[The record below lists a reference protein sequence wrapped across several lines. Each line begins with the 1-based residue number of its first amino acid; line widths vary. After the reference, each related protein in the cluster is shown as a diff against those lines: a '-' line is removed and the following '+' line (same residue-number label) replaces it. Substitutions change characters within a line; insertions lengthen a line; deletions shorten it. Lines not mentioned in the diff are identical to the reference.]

1 MTIIL
6 WNILRDTFESIYCK
20 HCKFKSLFAIAFVWH
35 LARTHKVKLTKKDWK
50 FLAKY
55 NFLTRILKSA
65 VVLPFFV
72 LAVILKVILAPIYF
86 LYEIL

>member
-1 MTIIL
+1 MIRTL
-6 WNILRDTFESIYCK
+6 RNILKDTFKPIYCK

-35 LARTHKVKLTKKDWK
+35 LTKTHKVKLTTRDWK

-55 NFLTRILKSA
+55 NLLTRILKSA
-65 VVLPFFV
+65 VALPFFV
-72 LAVILKVILAPIYF
+72 LAIILKIVLTPIYS